1 MEFDPAVIPFTL
13 FLLALIAVSVGLIV
27 LGHLCGPK
35 RPNPVKAM
43 PYESG
48 VDPFHDTSR
57 RFHVRYHVLA
67 VVFLVFDVE
76 LLILYPWVLAIR
88 GQPGAATAEVS
99 VAQGPMVSG
108 APAPVATDASGGIPT
123 FAPSGAGGTGESG
136 LSLMTVMTSVVG
148 SGVIFFA
155 LLTLGYIYDWR
166 RRALDWS

>member
-13 FLLALIAVSVGLIV
+13 FLLALIALSVGLIV

-48 VDPFHDTSR
+48 VDPFHDTAR

-88 GQPGAATAEVS
+88 GQPGVASGRVS
-99 VAQGPMVSG
+99 VAQGPAASG

-123 FAPSGAGGTGESG
+123 FAPSSGGGTEESG
-136 LSLMTVMTSVVG
+136 FSLMAVMTSVVG
-148 SGVIFFA
+148 SGLIFFA

-166 RRALDWS
+166 RRAFDWS

>member
-13 FLLALIAVSVGLIV
+13 FLLALIALSVGLIV

-48 VDPFHDTSR
+48 VDPFHDTAR

-88 GQPGAATAEVS
+88 GQPGVASGRVS
-99 VAQGPMVSG
+99 VAQGPAASG

-123 FAPSGAGGTGESG
+123 FAPSSRGGTEESG
-136 LSLMTVMTSVVG
+136 FSLMAVMTSVVG
-148 SGVIFFA
+148 SGLIFFA

-166 RRALDWS
+166 RRAFDWS